1 MDWFIIIRKYLG
13 CLERGIPYYM
23 YIFLFRG
30 NSKTIF
36 RKWSFNEMVIINGKI
51 FPMEGDDI
59 GNGYV
64 RIKGTKIEEVG
75 PMWAFFP
82 KDSNEEILDV
92 QGAWVMPGIVEAHS
106 HIGIIEEKYGEIGD
120 DCNEQTKPVT
130 PELRAIDAI
139 NPMDP
144 AFHEAIAAGIT
155 SVMVGPGSSNV
166 VGGQFVFMKTQGR
179 CVDKMVIKQPAAM
192 KVAFGENPKTE
203 FGDKD
208 IFPSTRMGVAAILR
222 KALYEVVQY
231 KADKERGNLGK
242 TDFAM
247 ESWLSVLDKEIPL
260 KVHAHRADD
269 ILTAI
274 RIAKEFDVNITI
286 DHGTE
291 SHLIVDEIK
300 EAGFPVIVG
309 PDLTSRSK
317 QEVQNMNFK
326 TNKIL
331 QEAGIL
337 FAITTDHPVSMI
349 QYLPLCAGL
358 AVKSGLPMNEALKA
372 ITINAAK
379 ICRVEDRV
387 GSLKAGK
394 DADIAIFSGNPLEVF
409 TKTMY
414 TIINGEI
421 VYKDES

>member
-1 MDWFIIIRKYLG
+1 MK
-13 CLERGIPYYM
+13 
-23 YIFLFRG
+23 
-30 NSKTIF
+30 
-36 RKWSFNEMVIINGKI
+36 MVIINGKV
-51 FPMEGDDI
+51 FPMEGNDI

-64 RIKGTKIEEVG
+64 RIMGTKIEEVG

-82 KDSNEEILDV
+82 QDSDDEILDV
-92 QGAWVMPGIVEAHS
+92 QGAWVMPGIIEAHA
-106 HIGIIEEKYGEIGD
+106 HIGIIEEKYGAIGD
-120 DCNEQTKPVT
+120 DCNEQTNPVT
-130 PELRAIDAI
+130 PTLRAIDAI

-144 AFHEAIAAGIT
+144 AFHDAIAAGIT
-155 SVMVGPGSSNV
+155 SVMIGPGSSNV
-166 VGGQFVFMKTQGR
+166 VGGQFVFIKTQGR
-179 CVDKMVIKQPAAM
+179 CIDKMIVKQPAAM

-203 FGDKD
+203 FGDRNVM
-208 IFPSTRMGVAAILR
+208 PSTRMGIAALLR
-222 KALYEVVQY
+222 KTLYEARKY
-231 KADKERGNLGK
+231 KTDKENGK
-242 TDFAM
+242 IDNPDFEM
-247 ESWLSVLDKEIPL
+247 ECWLPVLAKKIPL

-269 ILTAI
+269 IMTAI

-291 SHLIVDEIK
+291 SHLIVEEIK

-309 PDLTSRSK
+309 PDLTARSK

-326 TNKIL
+326 TNRIL
-331 QEAGIL
+331 QKEGVL

-358 AVKSGLPMNEALKA
+358 AVRNGLPMNEALKA

-379 ICRVEDRV
+379 ICRVDSRV